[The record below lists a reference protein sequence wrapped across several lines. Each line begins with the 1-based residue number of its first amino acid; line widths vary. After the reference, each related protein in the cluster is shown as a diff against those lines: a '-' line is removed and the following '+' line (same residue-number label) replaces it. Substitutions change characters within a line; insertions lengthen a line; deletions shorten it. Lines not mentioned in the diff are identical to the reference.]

1 MILPS
6 KNLISKVL
14 SNENVIPKN
23 ITLLNNEK
31 LEIKYYCSLNE
42 KYATNYNK
50 NDINNYYVIKQ
61 NLYDYINIYKLA
73 NLCKEWAFKKGYM
86 LLLYIPS
93 YYDKDNKLTDLK
105 YDCKIEEPYTNKPIN
120 YLKNYN
126 TEFEA
131 IFSACEWLLE
141 NDDLI

>member
-50 NDINNYYVIKQ
+50 NDINNYYG
-61 NLYDYINIYKLA
+61 D
-73 NLCKEWAFKKGYM
+73 M
-86 LLLYIPS
+86 
-93 YYDKDNKLTDLK
+93 
-105 YDCKIEEPYTNKPIN
+105 
-120 YLKNYN
+120 
-126 TEFEA
+126 
-131 IFSACEWLLE
+131 
-141 NDDLI
+141 